1 MNHPKPTKR
10 LTHPCHFTVFSTR
23 SEQRR
28 RNGLHITTILALFF
42 LTLTACQNTPETI
55 EVTVPVTV
63 EVTRLVE
70 VSTTVPAA
78 VVATATAQ
86 PEPTTVPAPGT
97 ANYPIRLIFPPTV
110 VAPVVEARQ
119 QPFLD
124 ALVNATGF
132 TFETVIPANLREA
145 VTLLCNEP
153 NRTIAFLPPEV
164 YILAH
169 DQCGAQVGQAFVRLG
184 TTWNAG
190 MIVVRSE
197 NPITSLEEL
206 TGQTWGVPGLQS
218 RPGTL
223 FFSAMFQQMGITPG
237 QMTEYPGESRAMS
250 AVFDGEVAFATATF
264 VPPILPY
271 NERPWQMG
279 IDNPE
284 PWQGTFAFPVR
295 SDIGY
300 VIANGD
306 VNQGGYRVREA
317 RSALLDTVPGIFAQT
332 RILALTPQI
341 PFEAVVYGATFPFNV
356 ANEVAVAMI
365 AFSSQPVCIESVC
378 SSDFLNMSGLEPVAD
393 SFYNPYREMIATLG
407 WGEAEILAE

>member
-1 MNHPKPTKR
+1 MNHPKSSKR
-10 LTHPCHFTVFSTR
+10 ITSSNLPLTTSLIF
-23 SEQRR
+23 
-28 RNGLHITTILALFF
+28 LILL
-42 LTLTACQNTPETI
+42 LTACQTPAETI
-55 EVTVPVTV
+55 AVTVPVTV

-70 VSTTVPAA
+70 AEVLVTVPAD
-78 VVATATAQ
+78 VVPTPTFSA
-86 PEPTTVPAPGT
+86 EPTPIPAPGT
-97 ANYPIRLIFPPTV
+97 ANYPIRLIFPPSV
-110 VAPVVEARQ
+110 PAPVVEARQ

-124 ALVNATGF
+124 ALVAATGF
-132 TFETVIPANLREA
+132 TFETVTPADLREA
-145 VTLLCNEP
+145 VTFLCNEP
-153 NRTIAFLPPEV
+153 HRTIAFLPPEA

-169 DQCGAQVGQAFVRLG
+169 EQCGAQVGQAFVRLG

-190 MIVVRSE
+190 MIVVRNE
-197 NPITSLEEL
+197 NPIANVAELE
-206 TGQTWGVPGLQS
+206 GQTWGVPGLQS
-218 RPGTL
+218 RPGAL
-223 FFSAMFQQMGITPG
+223 FFTAMFQQMGITPG
-237 QMTEYPGESRAMS
+237 EMTEYPGESRAME
-250 AVFDGEVAFATATF
+250 AVFNGEVAFATATF

-279 IDNPE
+279 VDAPE
-284 PWQGTFAFPVR
+284 PWAGTLATPVR
-295 SDIGY
+295 SGIGY

-365 AFSSQPVCIESVC
+365 AFATEPVCIESVC
-378 SSDFLNMSGLEPVAD
+378 SSDFLNMSGLESVAD